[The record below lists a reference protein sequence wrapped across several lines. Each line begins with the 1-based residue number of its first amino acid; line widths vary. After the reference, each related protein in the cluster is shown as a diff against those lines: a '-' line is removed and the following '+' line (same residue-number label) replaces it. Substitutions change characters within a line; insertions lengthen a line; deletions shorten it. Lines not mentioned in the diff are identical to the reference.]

1 MWSVASSQRLR
12 NVKKAWGAGVVDGAS
27 CRFLVI
33 VMPWLS
39 KAERLRAPGC
49 EEVVLDGWFFVVVGG

>member
-1 MWSVASSQRLR
+1 MR